1 MNQQRENRKLLR
13 GSFPKTSQE
22 AKGGARP
29 SADLRSPRM
38 PEQAFAVTSNNER
51 AMRFKLHTRE
61 GQVYSVPYS
70 LLPVFVLSEGKELR
84 VIAHDIEAT
93 ISGRNLDV
101 IEDYL
106 SGGQLLWLKESPS
119 GKDDGVSQVFIQRM
133 DIQLNED

>member
-1 MNQQRENRKLLR
+1 
-13 GSFPKTSQE
+13 
-22 AKGGARP
+22 
-29 SADLRSPRM
+29 M